1 VGSLCIYRPCHR
13 RLKVIHSEKIMVCVH
28 YGPHGERLIQRGVRL
43 SELIGAPL
51 FILNVDSSDSDEYNQ
66 SKEMYMTVWKRLAE
80 EAGAE
85 FMIRKREGR
94 KTTDVIVGAAEEKEV
109 TQIIVGQSA
118 QTRWQ
123 ELTKRNFINE
133 LIGKMNMIDLHVV
146 AVQRMRAGLEETHEE
161 GVISYL
167 VKVGN
172 EYQLSDEPAGEYSL
186 KGKFYHELHTEFENG
201 LFRIEQED
209 GKARYLHICDGTLTD
224 SL

>member
-1 VGSLCIYRPCHR
+1 
-13 RLKVIHSEKIMVCVH
+13 MVCVH
-28 YGPHGERLIQRGVRL
+28 YGPHGERLIRRGVEL

-51 FILNVDSSDSDEYNQ
+51 FVLNVDSSDIDEYNQ
-66 SKEMYMTVWKRLAE
+66 SKEMYMTVWRRLAE

-85 FMIRKREGR
+85 FIIRRREGR
-94 KTTDVIVGAAEEKEV
+94 KTTDAIVKAAEENGI
-109 TQIIVGQSA
+109 TQIIIGQSA

-167 VKVGN
+167 VKNGN
-172 EYQLSDEPAGEYSL
+172 EYQLSDEPMGEYSL

-209 GKARYLHICDGTLTD
+209 GKVRYLHICDGTLID

>member
-1 VGSLCIYRPCHR
+1 
-13 RLKVIHSEKIMVCVH
+13 MVCVH
-28 YGPHGERLIQRGVRL
+28 YGPHGERLIRRGVGL

-94 KTTDVIVGAAEEKEV
+94 KTTDVIVKAAEEKEV
-109 TQIIVGQSA
+109 TQIIIGQSA

-133 LIGKMNMIDLHVV
+133 LIGKMNMVDLHIV

-161 GVISYL
+161 GVIAYL
-167 VKVGN
+167 IKIGD
-172 EYQLSDEPAGEYSL
+172 EYQIRDEPDGEFSL
-186 KGKFYHELHTEFENG
+186 KGKFFRELHTEFENG
-201 LFRIEQED
+201 LFRIEQDD
-209 GKARYLHICDGTLTD
+209 GKARYLHIADGKLTD
-224 SL
+224 PL

>member
-1 VGSLCIYRPCHR
+1 
-13 RLKVIHSEKIMVCVH
+13 MVCVH
-28 YGPHGERLIQRGVRL
+28 YGPHGERLIRRGVQL
-43 SELIGAPL
+43 SEMIGAPL
-51 FILNVDSSDSDEYNQ
+51 FVLNVDSSDFDEYNQ
-66 SKEMYMTVWKRLAE
+66 SKEMFMTVWKRLAE

-85 FMIRKREGR
+85 FMIRKRQGR
-94 KTTDVIVGAAEEKEV
+94 KTTDVIVEAAMEKEV

-167 VKVGN
+167 VKDGN
-172 EYQLSDEPAGEYSL
+172 DYYLSDEPNGDTPL
-186 KGKFYHELHTEFENG
+186 KGKFFHELHTEFENG
-201 LFRIEQED
+201 LFRIEQD
-209 GKARYLHICDGTLTD
+209 GKARYLHICEGRLTD
-224 SL
+224 PL

>member
-1 VGSLCIYRPCHR
+1 M
-13 RLKVIHSEKIMVCVH
+13 KVIHREKIMVCVH
-28 YGPHGERLIQRGVRL
+28 YGPHGERLIRRGVQL
-43 SELIGAPL
+43 SEMIGAPL
-51 FILNVDSSDSDEYNQ
+51 FVLNVDSSDCDEYNQ
-66 SKEMYMTVWKRLAE
+66 SKEMFMTVWKRLAE

-85 FMIRKREGR
+85 FMIRKRQGR
-94 KTTDVIVGAAEEKEV
+94 KTTDVIVEAAMEKEV

-167 VKVGN
+167 VKEGN
-172 EYQLSDEPAGEYSL
+172 DYYLSDEPNGDTPL
-186 KGKFYHELHTEFENG
+186 KGKFFHELHTEFENG
-201 LFRIEQED
+201 LFRIEQD
-209 GKARYLHICDGTLTD
+209 GKARYLHICEGRLTD
-224 SL
+224 PL